1 MKKEFLLLSVLISSA
16 IFVFLIYPISNLI
29 QLDEKNITKLDK
41 KEKPQSNQ
49 FSFNKDNI
57 ELTFDIVR
65 LDKNG
70 DVVIAGKTIPNIKV
84 DILDGNET
92 LASVFSDLNGD
103 WVWISD
109 SPLSE
114 GIKRLNLKHFDG
126 EDEFVSEQNIIILR
140 EKNSDSSSK
149 ILKFSRNSNIE
160 IINNNEKILGLSLDI
175 VEYLDNDSLNLT
187 GRTKPNSLI
196 SLFFSNNFVKDSRSD
211 KYGNWKMELK
221 NFKLTDNNLMI
232 TTEIDGQKI
241 KLKTKIFDKKIDSNF
256 ILEKEITVKDGN
268 SLWRIA
274 RKTLGGGIYYSEI
287 YKNNISKIE
296 NPDLIFPGQVF
307 NIPNIKKNN

>member
-1 MKKEFLLLSVLISSA
+1 MKKEFLLLSVLISTA
-16 IFVFLIYPISNLI
+16 ILVYLIYPIYNLTE
-29 QLDEKNITKLDK
+29 LDQQNISKLDK
-41 KEKPQSNQ
+41 KEKPQSNH

-92 LASVFSDLNGD
+92 LASVFSDSNGD

-109 SPLSE
+109 TPLTE
-114 GIKRLNLKHFDG
+114 GIKRFNLKHFNG
-126 EDEFVSEQNIIILR
+126 KDEFFSEQNIIILR
-140 EKNSDSSSK
+140 EKNHYSSSK
-149 ILKFSRNSNIE
+149 ILKFSKNSTIE
-160 IINNNEKILGLSLDI
+160 IINNNEKILGLTLDI
-175 VEYLDNDSLNLT
+175 VEQLDNNSLTLT
-187 GRTKPNSLI
+187 GRTKPNSTV
-196 SLFFSNNFVKDSRSD
+196 SLFFSNNFVEDSLSD
-211 KYGNWKMELK
+211 KNGNWKMELK
-221 NFKLTDNNLMI
+221 KFKLIDNHLMI
-232 TTEIDGQKI
+232 TTEIEGQKI
-241 KLKTKIFDKKIDSNF
+241 KLKTRIFDEKIDPDF

-287 YKNNISKIE
+287 YKNNIKEIK

-307 NIPNIKKNN
+307 NIPNIKNN

>member
-16 IFVFLIYPISNLI
+16 ILVFLIYPISNLT

-49 FSFNKDNI
+49 FYFNKDKI

-70 DVVIAGKTIPNIKV
+70 DIVIAGKTIPNIKV
-84 DILDGNET
+84 DIFDGNDP

-140 EKNSDSSSK
+140 EKNNDSSSK

-175 VEYLDNDSLNLT
+175 VEYLDNDSLNLI
-187 GRTKPNSLI
+187 GRTKPSSLI
-196 SLFFSNNFVKDSRSD
+196 SLFFSNNFIKDTQSD
-211 KYGNWKMELK
+211 KYGNWKIELK
-221 NFKLTDNNLMI
+221 NFKLTDNNIMI
-232 TTEIDGQKI
+232 VTEIDGQKI
-241 KLKTKIFDKKIDSNF
+241 KLKTKIFDKKIDPNF
-256 ILEKEITVKDGN
+256 IREKEITVKDGN

-287 YKNNISKIE
+287 YKNNINEIK

-307 NIPNIKKNN
+307 NIPNIKNN

>member
-16 IFVFLIYPISNLI
+16 IFVYLIYPIYNFTE
-29 QLDEKNITKLDK
+29 LDEQNTNKLDK
-41 KEKPQSNQ
+41 KENPQSNQ

-92 LASVFSDLNGD
+92 LASVFSDSNGD

-109 SPLSE
+109 TPLTE
-114 GIKRLNLKHFDG
+114 GIKRFNLKHFNG
-126 EDEFVSEQNIIILR
+126 EDEFFSKQNIIILR
-140 EKNSDSSSK
+140 EKNHDSSSK
-149 ILKFSRNSNIE
+149 ILKFSKNSTIE
-160 IINNNEKILGLSLDI
+160 IINNNEKILGLTLDI
-175 VEYLDNDSLNLT
+175 VEQLDNNSLTLT
-187 GRTKPNSLI
+187 GRTKPNSTV
-196 SLFFSNNFVKDSRSD
+196 SLFFSNNFVEDSLSD
-211 KYGNWKMELK
+211 KNGNWKMELK
-221 NFKLTDNNLMI
+221 NFKLIDNHLMI
-232 TTEIDGQKI
+232 TTEIEGQKI
-241 KLKTKIFDKKIDSNF
+241 KLKTRIFDEKIDPNF

-287 YKNNISKIE
+287 YKNNIKEIE

-307 NIPNIKKNN
+307 NIPNLKNN

>member
-16 IFVFLIYPISNLI
+16 ILVFLIYPISNLT

-49 FSFNKDNI
+49 FYFNKDKI

-70 DVVIAGKTIPNIKV
+70 DIVIAGKTIPNIKV
-84 DILDGNET
+84 DIFDGNAP

-140 EKNSDSSSK
+140 EKINDSSSK

-175 VEYLDNDSLNLT
+175 VEYLDNDSLNLI
-187 GRTKPNSLI
+187 GRTKPSSLI
-196 SLFFSNNFVKDSRSD
+196 SLFFSNNFIKDTQSD
-211 KYGNWKMELK
+211 KYGNWKIELK
-221 NFKLTDNNLMI
+221 NFKLTDNNIMI
-232 TTEIDGQKI
+232 VTEIDGQKI
-241 KLKTKIFDKKIDSNF
+241 KLKTKIFDKKIDPNF
-256 ILEKEITVKDGN
+256 IREKEITVKDGN

-287 YKNNISKIE
+287 YKNNINEIK

-307 NIPNIKKNN
+307 NIPNIKNN

>member
-16 IFVFLIYPISNLI
+16 ILVYLIYPIYNLTE
-29 QLDEKNITKLDK
+29 LDEQNISKSDK

-92 LASVFSDLNGD
+92 LASVFSDSNGD

-109 SPLSE
+109 TPLTE
-114 GIKRLNLKHFDG
+114 GIKRFNLKHFNG
-126 EDEFVSEQNIIILR
+126 EDEFFSEQNIIILR
-140 EKNSDSSSK
+140 EKNHYSSK
-149 ILKFSRNSNIE
+149 ILKFSKNSTIE
-160 IINNNEKILGLSLDI
+160 IINNNEKILGLTLDI
-175 VEYLDNDSLNLT
+175 VEHLDNNSLTLT
-187 GRTKPNSLI
+187 GRTKPNSTV
-196 SLFFSNNFVKDSRSD
+196 SLFFSNNFIEDSQSD
-211 KYGNWKMELK
+211 KNGNWKMELE
-221 NFKLTDNNLMI
+221 NFKLKDNDLMI
-232 TTEIDGQKI
+232 TTEIEGQKI
-241 KLKTKIFDKKIDSNF
+241 KLKTRIFDEKIDPNF

-287 YKNNISKIE
+287 YKNNIKEIE

-307 NIPNIKKNN
+307 NIPNLKNN